1 MIEAL
6 TELALFSAK
15 SLIILAIVLVV
26 LAVFFMLLAKSKQK
40 VTGHLTIKNLNQQ
53 FAEDNEMIMQEI
65 LPKKEFK
72 KFLKEQKSADKKR
85 HEADMK
91 NIYVLTFHGD
101 LHATAVG
108 ALSEEITAVLNAA
121 KPKDEVFVRLES
133 GGGVV
138 HGYGLGAAQ
147 LMRIRNRNIPL
158 IIAIDKLA
166 ASGGYLMACTAS
178 KILAAPFAIIGSI
191 GVIIQLPNF
200 NKVLKDKDID
210 FEMHTAGKYKRTI
223 TMFGENTDEGR
234 EKLQEEIDV
243 IHGQFKSL
251 IKQHRPQVDLEKAA
265 NGEHWLAQEAMNM
278 QLVDELKTSD
288 EYLLSQS
295 HAANIFEI
303 SYEERKPLLQ
313 RLTASA
319 KMMRDQLTAGI
330 LGYSR

>member
-1 MIEAL
+1 MIQAL

-15 SLIILAIVLVV
+15 SLIILGIILVV
-26 LAVFFMLLAKSKQK
+26 LAAFFLLLAKSRQK
-40 VTGHLTIKNLNQQ
+40 ITGQLTIKNLNHK
-53 FAEDNEMIMQEI
+53 FSDNNELIMQEI

-72 KFLKEQKSADKKR
+72 KFVKAQKAADKKR
-85 HEADMK
+85 GEADMK
-91 NIYVLTFHGD
+91 NIFVLTFNGD
-101 LHATAVG
+101 IQASSVG

-121 KPKDEVFVRLES
+121 KPKDEVVVKLES

-158 IIAIDKLA
+158 IIAIDKVA

-200 NKVLKDKDID
+200 HRVLKDKHID
-210 FEMHTAGKYKRTI
+210 FEMQTAGKFKRTI

-234 EKLQEEIDV
+234 DKLQEEIDV
-243 IHGQFKSL
+243 IHNQFKEL
-251 IKQHRPQVDLEKAA
+251 IKQHRPQINLDEAA
-265 NGEHWLAQEAMNM
+265 NGEHWLAQQAMTM

-295 HAANIFEI
+295 HAANIYEI
-303 SYEERKPLLQ
+303 SFEERKPLLQ

-319 KMMRDQLTAGI
+319 KMVRDKFLQLGM
-330 LGYSR
+330 